1 MTLKDFVLT
10 CNTNTLDLGVLDKQ
24 DNLLF
29 EGMLYL
35 VLHLDDSIEVRH
47 NKAYFSFDEKEE
59 ILNSN
64 IEAWDLDEDGSI
76 SVRTDY
82 DRGYKSYKN

>member
-1 MTLKDFVLT
+1 MTLRDFALA
-10 CNTNTLDLGVLDKQ
+10 CNTNTLDLAVYDKH

-35 VLHLDDSIEVRH
+35 VFHLDDRDEDQY

-59 ILNSN
+59 ILESN
-64 IEAWDLDEDGSI
+64 IEAWDLYNDSSI
-76 SVRTDY
+76 SIRTDY
-82 DRGYKSYKN
+82 DRGYKN